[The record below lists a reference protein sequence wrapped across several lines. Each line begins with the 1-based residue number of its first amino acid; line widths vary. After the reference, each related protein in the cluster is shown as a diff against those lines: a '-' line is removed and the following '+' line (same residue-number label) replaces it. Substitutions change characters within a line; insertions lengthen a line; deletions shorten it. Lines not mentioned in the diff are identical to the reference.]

1 MTHKK
6 SKETREVNVAENV
19 LSLEKLIK
27 KLIRKGFRDS
37 TLDYTVQISVSSL
50 EPGKVKYGFMVN
62 GLKKEIQPIAMSFYT
77 YKDCVAVLE
86 GMIQEINTVEVEKNF
101 HQGRIN
107 VYKNA
112 ITNHEERLKYL
123 EEHPDEVEKDSEIE
137 MEEV

>member
-6 SKETREVNVAENV
+6 SKETREVNEAENV

>member
-6 SKETREVNVAENV
+6 SKETREVNVAENI